1 MKKRFHWFELA
12 SYTGKQK
19 SLTEILP
26 YILDTHCIRVLS
38 KQLLKTLTDSFLVPW
53 KVRAEIWAG
62 IHDSCSIRPTLT
74 LHSIWKQHGCP
85 GQLLSLRFHPFELSN
100 LILPFFKVNRPQIQM
115 ELFKTHLTRQILIET
130 KSGKKKK
137 KAKNI
142 CC

>member
-100 LILPFFKVNRPQIQM
+100 LILPFFSYSM
-115 ELFKTHLTRQILIET
+115 FLTQLSPLIEILFFPILL
-130 KSGKKKK
+130 KGKE
-137 KAKNI
+137 NI
-142 CC
+142 DIMADRL